1 MGFFYVLLNLMIWD
15 QEIWA
20 QWQGCLPLDHWGQT
34 LYVGDS
40 IFLSS
45 FHILYF
51 PVYLHISAPPPS
63 IGFLTV
69 CHHPILTPPS
79 PLAKV
84 LPCPTG
90 SHISTQYLTHSLF
103 INLTVEAVSTSE
115 TSICFCETT
124 QCNIPEGCHLHTC
137 HHLIIRHSATLNWV
151 ICQIDC
157 MFKGYAQQCLLLQ
170 SCPGVNVLNALIPFV
185 V

>member
-1 MGFFYVLLNLMIWD
+1 MNRPCLGVNLRILGSVARMLTTRPPRATLVCWRLHIPVLIPHCTS
-15 QEIWA
+15 QF
-20 QWQGCLPLDHWGQT
+20 T
-34 LYVGDS
+34 Y
-40 IFLSS
+40 IFL
-45 FHILYF
+45 
-51 PVYLHISAPPPS
+51 PPPS

-90 SHISTQYLTHSLF
+90 SHISTQYLTHSLL

-137 HHLIIRHSATLNWV
+137 HHLIIRHSATLN
-151 ICQIDC
+151 
-157 MFKGYAQQCLLLQ
+157 
-170 SCPGVNVLNALIPFV
+170 
-185 V
+185 